1 MIQPGVSLPD
11 SGQLHNL
18 WKTRQSQ
25 QEGFT
30 RTYYTETPEGDELEV
45 DFSFAR
51 RMVRICL
58 RSASEN
64 GREYVS
70 LIKGGTIL
78 QEREVAGKRSVDL
91 TSRLSRFAQY
101 FAFLPEAPV
110 LEAIGGCYG
119 LPEEPLFP
127 AGRDRGGR
135 GSDVLPITTRFSLLE
150 LIREYLAKK
159 RDRARKERYAPW
171 YSRLLRRMPAELT
184 DLSVGL
190 WLYWAY
196 LQNMF
201 GVTELA
207 GYLGALG
214 VFAGAT
220 DWLWRQRDPFLP
232 KVMILMCASAVTVYW
247 QIQYRMWG
255 VFL

>member
-1 MIQPGVSLPD
+1 MMHPGVPLPD
-11 SGQLHNL
+11 SIQLHNL

-45 DFSFAR
+45 DFSFGR

-58 RSASEN
+58 RSAAEH
-64 GREYVS
+64 GREYVA

-101 FAFLPEAPV
+101 FAFLPEATV
-110 LEAIGGCYG
+110 LEAIGGSYG
-119 LPEEPLFP
+119 LPAEPLFP
-127 AGRDRGGR
+127 AGPGRGGR
-135 GSDVLPITTRFSLLE
+135 SDVLPITTRFSVME

-159 RDRARKERYAPW
+159 RDRARRERFSPW
-171 YSRLLRRMPAELT
+171 YSRLVRRMPAELV
-184 DLSVGL
+184 DLSLGL
-190 WLYWAY
+190 WVYWAY

-207 GYLGALG
+207 GYMGALA
-214 VFAGAT
+214 VFTGAY

-232 KVMILMCASAVTVYW
+232 KVAVLLCASAMTVYW